1 MVNIEVAK
9 IDPASVFKK
18 PHDVVEEPTLSR
30 SEKIDILRRWAYD
43 ERELAVAEEE
53 NMQSSDHDGHDIIL
67 EEVLQSLLE
76 LGADKD
82 QRFSPPT
89 KQG

>member
-9 IDPASVFKK
+9 IDPASVFKH
-18 PHDVVEEPTLSR
+18 PHDVVDEQSLSR
-30 SEKIDILRRWAYD
+30 SQKIDILRRWAYD

-53 NMQSSDHDGHDIIL
+53 NMQSATHDGHDIIL
-67 EEVLQSLLE
+67 DEILRSLLE
-76 LGADKD
+76 LGVDKD
-82 QRFSPPT
+82 QDRPPPT